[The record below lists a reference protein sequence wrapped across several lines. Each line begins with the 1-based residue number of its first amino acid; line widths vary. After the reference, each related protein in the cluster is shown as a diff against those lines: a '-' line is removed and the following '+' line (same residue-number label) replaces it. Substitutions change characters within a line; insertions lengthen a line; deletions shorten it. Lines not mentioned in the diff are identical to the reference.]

1 MERGEATPEG
11 SEARCYEGL
20 EGPSLEYQS
29 LYHQPSPAQ
38 ANLYSPTFSL
48 DSAVEFS
55 LINSPNLRSI
65 FIRRRGGVK
74 LETGRLFNGPINA
87 AMLAAKITY
96 PLTRRNT
103 IFYYS
108 SIITIIDESA
118 QLTCNRGI

>member
-11 SEARCYEGL
+11 SETRCYEGL

-55 LINSPNLRSI
+55 LINSPNLRVPRSI
-65 FIRRRGGVK
+65 FIRRRRGGVK
-74 LETGRLFNGPINA
+74 LERASKLVGYLMGR
-87 AMLAAKITY
+87 
-96 PLTRRNT
+96 
-103 IFYYS
+103 
-108 SIITIIDESA
+108 
-118 QLTCNRGI
+118 